1 MTQRRGER
9 EREKRNLKLEVRH
22 TYQRFELGERKRLPR
37 NLAEAKAKVVVV
49 LHGFEIGEMSVTAS
63 ELLGRGKGST
73 FGELVDRSEE
83 VSEGE
88 RETGVGR

>member
-49 LHGFEIGEMSVTAS
+49 VLHGFEIGEMSVTAS

-88 RETGVGR
+88 RET